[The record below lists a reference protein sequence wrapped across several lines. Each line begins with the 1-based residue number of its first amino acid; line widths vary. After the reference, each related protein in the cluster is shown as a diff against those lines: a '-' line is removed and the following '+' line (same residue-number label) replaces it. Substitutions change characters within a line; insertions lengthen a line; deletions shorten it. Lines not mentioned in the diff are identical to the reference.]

1 MADVS
6 VTLFPKPDMNFFCRI
21 CPGRFLA
28 NATIWAA
35 VASILSAFDVRKA
48 KDTQG
53 RDIPVNGAY
62 IDQGIIW

>member
-6 VTLFPKPDMNFFCRI
+6 ITSLPKLRITFFCRI
-21 CPGRFLA
+21 CPRRFLA